1 MLVFWEQRLVI
12 LATPKTGSTAI
23 ETALAPLASLSVMQP
38 GALKH
43 SDARSWQRFLRPYL
57 REQSGSDFTA
67 VALMREPID
76 WLGSWYRV
84 RQREDMF
91 ERPGSTLGM
100 SFAEFIAAHIDTPR
114 AVVADVG
121 SQAAFLKG
129 DDGRACG
136 VDRLFRYEEIGG
148 FVAYLEDLL
157 GFAIELPEVNVSP
170 KGDSTLPDALRT
182 RARGKLA
189 AEYALYASIG

>member
-43 SDARSWQRFLRPYL
+43 SDARNWQRFLRPYL
-57 REQSGSDFTA
+57 RELSGQDFTA

-91 ERPGSTLGM
+91 ELPGSTMGM
-100 SFAEFIAAHIDTPR
+100 SFADFIEGHLDTPR
-114 AVVADVG
+114 SVVADVG
-121 SQAAFLKG
+121 CQSAFLKG

-148 FVAYLEDLL
+148 FVAYLEELL
-157 GFAIELPEVNVSP
+157 DFAIELPEVNVSP
-170 KGDSTLPDALRT
+170 KGDGALPDALRARAQT
-182 RARGKLA
+182 RLSAD
-189 AEYALYASIG
+189 YALYASIG